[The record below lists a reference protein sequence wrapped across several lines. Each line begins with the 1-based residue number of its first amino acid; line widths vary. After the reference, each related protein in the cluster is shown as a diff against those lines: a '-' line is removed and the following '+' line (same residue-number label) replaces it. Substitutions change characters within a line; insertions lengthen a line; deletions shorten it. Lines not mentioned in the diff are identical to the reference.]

1 MRKILE
7 GIKVLDFTQA
17 LSGVYCAMFLGDF
30 GADIIKVEARTG
42 DQSRAWGPFVDN
54 GESVYFA
61 TFNRNK
67 RSISVDLRNP
77 EGQKVI
83 LDLVKDCDI
92 VLENFKVG
100 TLEKMNLGYDVMKK
114 VNPRII
120 FGSISGFGQNGPL
133 AKKPCYDVIATAR
146 SGILDRTGGEDGV
159 PIKPGF
165 SLGDNWTGTNLF
177 FGIGTA
183 LLNRQAT
190 GRGCRID
197 LAMLDSCLYM
207 LEEPV
212 LEYFAGKE
220 ISPRVCDSSN
230 TIAPYGMYDAKDGY
244 ITISCETQEKWE
256 EFCRT
261 ISLEHLLE
269 NPDYADNA
277 LRVKNRDA
285 LKAEIDSVTSDYD
298 KLELEALLQK
308 HHIAAGAV
316 MSMHELLDGDEQ
328 TAARELAPVVQ
339 HPRIG
344 SFRTMGIPIKFSDTP
359 GSVHTRPAPAIGEH
373 TVEVLEELGYT
384 EESITSLLDNG
395 AVFK

>member
-1 MRKILE
+1 MRKLLD

-30 GADIIKVEARTG
+30 GADVIKVEQRSG
-42 DQSRAWGPFVDN
+42 DQSRTWGPFAEN

-67 RSISVDLRNP
+67 RSISVDLRSP

-83 LDLVKDCDI
+83 LDLVKECDI

-100 TLEKMNLGYDVMKK
+100 TLEKMNLSYDKMKK
-114 VNPRII
+114 VNPQII

-133 AKKPCYDVIATAR
+133 CKKPCYDVIATAR
-146 SGILDRTGGEDGV
+146 SGVLDRTGGEDGV

-177 FGIGTA
+177 FGIGMA

-190 GRGCRID
+190 GMGCRID

-212 LEYFAGKE
+212 LEYFANGD
-220 ISPRVCDSSN
+220 IAPRSGNFSA
-230 TIAPYGMYDAKDGY
+230 TIAPYGMFQAKDGY
-244 ITISCETQEKWE
+244 ITISCVSEEKWHDL
-256 EFCRT
+256 CKA
-261 ISLEHLLE
+261 LPLAHLLE

-285 LKAEIDSVTSDYD
+285 LKAEIEHVTAEWD
-298 KLELEALLQK
+298 KLELEAMLQK
-308 HHIAAGAV
+308 QHIAAGAV
-316 MSMHELLDGDEQ
+316 MSMPDLLKDEQ
-328 TAARELAPVVQ
+328 TNARELAPVVQ

-344 SFRTMGIPIKFSDTP
+344 SFRTMGIPIKLSKTP
-359 GSVHTRPAPAIGEH
+359 GSVHTRPAPGIGEH
-373 TVEVLEELGYT
+373 TVEVLEDLGYAP
-384 EESITSLLDNG
+384 EYIQSLLNSG
-395 AVFK
+395 AVAQ